1 MADKQVEAMAPPAYN
16 DAMKQPATNPGMVQ
30 PPYPTQQP
38 PYPQQGFAAPYPQQP
53 GQPAYPPGQPAYPPG
68 NYQQTYQA
76 NYPPYPQQPV
86 TQWNNQGF
94 TQSQPTSY
102 GNAQMDPGKPYPTS
116 QPAAHMA
123 AHQTGMGG
131 IIQGGY
137 DSDVEGGGAYAGAY
151 GSDHAGMQ
159 SFSDKA
165 VRRGFIKKVYG
176 ILMLQLILTGGIIA
190 AFMGI
195 EPLRLYTQKNQW
207 IYFTSFGVMMV
218 CMIAMVCCEGA
229 RRKAPTNYIFLGVFT
244 AAEGLMLGSVCV
256 YFDADAVLI
265 AVGICAAVTLALT
278 LFAFQT
284 KIDFT
289 NCGGMLCALL
299 MILMLAGIL
308 MGFMP
313 YEKWAMIGYG
323 SAGALIFSL
332 YIVYDTQLMM
342 GGKHKYSLSPEE
354 YVFAALS
361 LYLDIINLFLYI
373 LMIIGAA
380 RGD

>member
-1 MADKQVEAMAPPAYN
+1 MADKQAEAMAPPAYN
-16 DAMKQPATNPGMVQ
+16 DAMKQPATNPGMVN
-30 PPYPTQQP
+30 PPYPTQA
-38 PYPQQGFAAPYPQQP
+38 PYPQQGFAAPYPPQP
-53 GQPAYPPGQPAYPPG
+53 GQPPYPPG
-68 NYQQTYQA
+68 
-76 NYPPYPQQPV
+76 
-86 TQWNNQGF
+86 
-94 TQSQPTSY
+94 
-102 GNAQMDPGKPYPTS
+102 
-116 QPAAHMA
+116 PAAHMA
-123 AHQTGMGG
+123 GHQAAAGG

-137 DSDVEGGGAYAGAY
+137 DSDVEGGNAYAGAY
-151 GSDHAGMQ
+151 GGDTAGFE

-165 VRRGFIKKVYG
+165 VRRGFIRKVYG
-176 ILMLQLILTGGIIA
+176 ILMLQLILTGGIIG

-195 EPLRLYTQKNQW
+195 KPLRLYTMENQW
-207 IYFTSFGVMMV
+207 IYWCAFGVMLV

-229 RRKAPTNYIFLGVFT
+229 RRKAPTNFIFLGVFT

-256 YFDADAVLI
+256 YFQADAVLI

-289 NCGGMLCALL
+289 NCGGMLCALV
-299 MILMLAGIL
+299 MILCLAGLL
-308 MGFMP
+308 MCFMP
-313 YEKWAMIGYG
+313 YNKWAMIGYG

-354 YVFAALS
+354 YVFASLN